1 MNQLI
6 NEAMNETERMGLLG
20 PLSDA
25 LAATVEAASPSVVR
39 VEARRR
45 GNASGIAWSPDGL
58 VVTAHHAVQ
67 REQDLRIGLPSGEV
81 VAARLVGRDAGTD
94 VAVLKADAALAP
106 PAWAEA
112 EGLAVGHLVLS
123 VGRHD
128 RRAQASLGVVAQK
141 DDGWRTPTGGKV
153 DTFLQTDIG
162 AYPGFSGSALV
173 DARGRVAGMNT
184 SWFLRRASL
193 TIPAQTLRRV
203 VAALAEHGRVR
214 RGYLGVTTNQVRLP
228 DGAPQTTGLLVFD
241 VEDGSPAARAG
252 VLVGD
257 VIVGLGAEP
266 VREHADLIAGLAE
279 AAGKGLAL
287 RVWRGGQ
294 ERTLDIEVGER

>member
-1 MNQLI
+1 MHGT
-6 NEAMNETERMGLLG
+6 EAAGLLG

-25 LAATVEAASPSVVR
+25 LAATVENVGPSVVR

-45 GNASGIAWSPDGL
+45 GNASGIAWSADGL

-67 REQDLRIGLPSGEV
+67 RDADLRVGLPSGEV

-94 VAVLKADAALAP
+94 VAVLAAEATLTP

-112 EGLAVGHLVLS
+112 DTLAVGALVLS

-128 RRAQASLGVVAQK
+128 RHAQASLGVVARK
-141 DDGWRTPTGGKV
+141 DDAWRTPTGGKV
-153 DTFLQTDIG
+153 DALVQTDIG
-162 AYPGFSGSALV
+162 VYPGFSGSALV

-193 TIPAQTLRRV
+193 VLPTATLRRV
-203 VAALAEHGRVR
+203 VGALAEHGRVR
-214 RGYLGVTTNQVRLP
+214 RGYLGVTTNAVRLP
-228 DGAPQTTGLLVFD
+228 AEAGQPRGLLVFD
-241 VEDGSPAARAG
+241 VEEGSPGARAG

-257 VIVGLGAEP
+257 VVVGLGGEP
-266 VREHADLIAGLAE
+266 VREHADLIAHLAE
-279 AAGKGLAL
+279 AAGKTLPL
-287 RVWRGGQ
+287 RLWRGGR
-294 ERTLDIEVGER
+294 ETTLELTVGER